1 MYKRDNL
8 NTIFENYIVFRE
20 LNPLREELPS
30 FSELK
35 KQLKLDFLPRKKDP
49 EYAKVL
55 SFLFKKIGD
64 FEKVIYFG
72 DTYLNDGSVIKNLT
86 ELNEYKVFG
95 VITEEGEQDYI
106 KFKGNMILNTKWRN
120 LLPILEILEKR
131 DFLLDE
137 KTIVVIDI
145 DKTFIGARGRN
156 NKAIDKA
163 RTDAIT
169 SIIKDALGEI
179 EEDRFDYIYSRL
191 NRRSLHSFTGDNQDI
206 VAIMSI
212 LFYGDYYALG
222 RFIREFYA
230 GNWREPLEFFNTIT
244 IPPNDKA
251 YKLLEEV
258 KENLL
263 KKNPTAF
270 PTFREKEFNCTL
282 KRMDFLPDVSDVRKL
297 LNEEIL
303 ITKEVYDVGLI
314 AKNKGA
320 LVFGLSDKP
329 ELSSIPKGR
338 KKSTAIYLKQ
348 AKIFPK

>member
-314 AKNKGA
+314 AKKKGA
-320 LVFGLSDKP
+320 IVFGLSDKP

>member
-95 VITEEGEQDYI
+95 VITEEKEQDYI

>member
-95 VITEEGEQDYI
+95 VITEEREQDYI

-131 DFLLDE
+131 DLLLDE

-270 PTFREKEFNCTL
+270 PTFREKEFNCTI
-282 KRMDFLPDVSDVRKL
+282 KRMDFLPDVSDARKL

-314 AKNKGA
+314 AKKKGA
-320 LVFGLSDKP
+320 IVFGLSDKP

>member
-20 LNPLREELPS
+20 LNPLRKELPS

-35 KQLKLDFLPRKKDP
+35 KQLKFDFLPRKKDP

-72 DTYLNDGSVIKNLT
+72 DTYLNDGNVIKNLT
-86 ELNEYKVFG
+86 ELDEYEVSG
-95 VITEEGEQDYI
+95 VITEEREQDYI
-106 KFKGNMILNTKWRN
+106 KFKGNIIINTKWRN
-120 LLPILEILEKR
+120 LLPILEILER
-131 DFLLDE
+131 RGFLLDE

-163 RTDAIT
+163 RMDAIT
-169 SIIKDALGEI
+169 SIIKDALGGI
-179 EEDRFDYIYSRL
+179 EEDRFDYVYSRL

-230 GNWREPLEFFNTIT
+230 GKWRGPLEFFNTIT
-244 IPPNDKA
+244 ISPNEKA

-270 PTFREKEFNCTL
+270 PTFREREFSCTL
-282 KRMDFLPDVSDVRKL
+282 KRMDFLPDISDVRKL

-314 AKNKGA
+314 AKKKGA

-338 KKSTAIYLKQ
+338 KKSPAIYLKQ

>member
-1 MYKRDNL
+1 MYKRDKL
-8 NTIFENYIVFRE
+8 NTIFEDYIVFRE
-20 LNPLREELPS
+20 LNPLKKGLPS

-35 KQLKLDFLPRKKDP
+35 KQLKLDFLPRKKDI

-55 SFLFKKIGD
+55 TSLFKKIGD

-86 ELNEYKVFG
+86 ELDEYKVFG
-95 VITEEGEQDYI
+95 VITEEREQDYI
-106 KFKGNMILNTKWRN
+106 KFKGNVILNTKWRN
-120 LLPILEILEKR
+120 LLPILEILER
-131 DFLLDE
+131 RGFLLDE

-163 RTDAIT
+163 RMDAIK
-169 SIIKDALGEI
+169 SIIEDTLGEI

-191 NRRSLHSFTGDNQDI
+191 NRRNLHPFTGDNQDI

-212 LFYGDYYALG
+212 IFYGDYYALG

-230 GNWREPLEFFNTIT
+230 GKWREPLEFFNAIT
-244 IPPNDKA
+244 ISPNEKT

-258 KENLL
+258 KENLS
-263 KKNPTAF
+263 KRNPTAF
-270 PTFREKEFNCTL
+270 PTFREREFSCTI
-282 KRMDFLPDVSDVRKL
+282 KRIDFLPDESDVGKL
-297 LNEEIL
+297 LKEEIL
-303 ITKEVYDVGLI
+303 ITREVYEVGLI
-314 AKNKGA
+314 AKKKGA

-329 ELSSIPKGR
+329 ELSSISKGR
-338 KKSTAIYLKQ
+338 DKSTSIHLKQ